1 LLAHHLTWHN
11 CLFDMEDGEHK
22 NALGKYDGDMKD
34 VRDPFTHIHKLIDS
48 SPDLIDANVVYTA
61 VCTGA

>member
-1 LLAHHLTWHN
+1 
-11 CLFDMEDGEHK
+11 MEDGEHK